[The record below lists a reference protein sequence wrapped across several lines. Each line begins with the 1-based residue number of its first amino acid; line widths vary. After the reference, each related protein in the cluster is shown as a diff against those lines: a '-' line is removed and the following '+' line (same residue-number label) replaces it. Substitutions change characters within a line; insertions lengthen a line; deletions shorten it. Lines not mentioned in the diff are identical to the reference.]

1 MHAGGRGRWA
11 LCAGGVGGVGDAE
24 GDALLCMLE
33 AMEGGALFAGSA
45 GDDTLC
51 ATLYARG
58 RGRWVLFAGSV
69 GGVRGAGDD
78 VPCAAPYV
86 GGRRRSALFVGGAGG
101 DAPCAA
107 LLSAAEGRFRL
118 LEVMCRVLLCML
130 EAVEGQLCLLVA
142 MKVMRCVLLCMLEAV
157 EGELCLLEVLE
168 VLAVL
173 EAMRCMILCRYAVGC
188 GGWAQF
194 RGFEISIAAVIS
206 WL

>member
-1 MHAGGRGRWA
+1 MVLEMPKAMRR
-11 LCAGGVGGVGDAE
+11 V
-24 GDALLCMLE
+24 LLCMLE
-33 AMEGGALFAGSA
+33 AMEGG
-45 GDDTLC
+45 LC
-51 ATLYARG
+51 LLEVLEMTRCVLLCMLRG

-86 GGRRRSALFVGGAGG
+86 GGGGGSALFVGGAGA

-107 LLSAAEGRFRL
+107 LLAAAEGQLRL
-118 LEVMCRVLLCML
+118 LEVMSRVLLCML

-142 MKVMRCVLLCMLEAV
+142 MEVMRCLLLRMLEAV
-157 EGELCLLEVLE
+157 EGELCLLEALDVLD
-168 VLAVL
+168 VL
-173 EAMRCMILCRYAVGC
+173 EAMCCMIFCRYAVGC

-194 RGFEISIAAVIS
+194 RGFEISIATVFSLQSAI